1 MLDKLRTLK
10 RSDEHRAPFSRALSH
25 IADVSLLV
33 VGAVALSAWLNLCYP
48 IPVPAQT
55 HLRVALEV
63 PVAFALLA
71 LAARFAVPLRWWF
84 FAVLSLL
91 VLLARLFMTADN
103 VSHRFVFRD
112 FRIPLD
118 LRLVPEFFRLMY
130 DTSPAKAV
138 VSYAL
143 LFVLALVASY
153 AMVFFVLRGVYRRA
167 KRPGFRWLV
176 VGYIALTG
184 GLVALQELRPGTPE
198 LYTRQ
203 VSARIAQEIEA
214 GSRLPGERRNVLRQI
229 AGVSERIGRS
239 NGPFFD
245 KLGGNDVL
253 FIFVESYGRTIFA
266 NKVYSDALVPSY
278 EAMGKRLDEA
288 GFHVA
293 SDFIT
298 SPTYGGYSWFAHLTL
313 DTGVK
318 VISHL
323 HSQLLDEQKPTGFA
337 DYFRDAGYQPVIVM
351 PGTTRTWPGMD
362 DYYGFRDH
370 YFSWEFGYK
379 GPRYG
384 WPTMADQFVL
394 YHIQKNVI
402 EPATKPLFIQ
412 YALVSSHAPFS
423 DQPRYIENWETIG
436 DGSIL
441 HKSGRNRFNVTWGL
455 SGEVSKAYT
464 AAVKYEMQVME
475 GYLTNYI
482 HDDTL
487 VIFVG
492 DHQPHQLVTG
502 PQNLTWSVPVHV
514 ACRNRDL
521 IEPFLRRGYIPG
533 MVPDQPL
540 PHVGMERF
548 MEEFIADFST
558 HPPNVD
564 PGVWPPIAERL
575 KARAAADAA
584 GKSEPAPEPANQP
597 VNQQTP

>member
-1 MLDKLRTLK
+1 MLEKLRSLK
-10 RSDEHRAPFSRALSH
+10 RSDERRAPSRGVMGY

-33 VGAVALSAWLNLCYP
+33 VGALALSAWLNLCYP
-48 IPVPAQT
+48 IPISEVS

-63 PVAFALLA
+63 PVAFALLT
-71 LAARFAVPLRWWF
+71 LAARFGVPLRWWF
-84 FAVLSLL
+84 FAAASLL
-91 VLLARLFMTADN
+91 ALLARLFMTADN

-112 FRIPLD
+112 FRVPLD

-130 DTSPAKAV
+130 DTSPARAV
-138 VSYAL
+138 VSYAVM
-143 LFVLALVASY
+143 FVIALVCSV
-153 AMVFFVLRGVYRRA
+153 AMVYFVLRGVYRRSS
-167 KRPGFRWLV
+167 RPSFRWMV
-176 VGYIALTG
+176 VGYIALTA
-184 GLVALQELRPGTPE
+184 GLVATQELRKGSPE

-203 VSARIAQEIEA
+203 VSARIAQEAEA
-214 GSRLPGERRNVLRQI
+214 ATRLPRERRDILKQI
-229 AGVSERIGRS
+229 AGVNERIGRS
-239 NGPFFD
+239 NGPFLD

-253 FIFVESYGRTIFA
+253 FIFVESYGRTVFA
-266 NKVYSDALVPSY
+266 NKTYSQALVPLF
-278 EAMGKRLDEA
+278 EAMGQRLGDA
-288 GFHVA
+288 GFSVA
-293 SDFIT
+293 SDFVT
-298 SPTYGGYSWFAHLTL
+298 SPTYGGYSWFAHVTL

-323 HSQLLDEQKPTGFA
+323 HSQLLDEQRPTGFA
-337 DYFRDAGYQPVIVM
+337 EYFRDAGYQPVIVM

-423 DQPRYIENWETIG
+423 DQPRYVDDWETLG
-436 DGSIL
+436 NGSIL

-464 AAVKYEMQVME
+464 AAVTYEMQVME
-475 GYLTNYI
+475 GYLSNYI

-502 PQNLTWSVPVHV
+502 PENLTWSVPIHV
-514 ACRNRDL
+514 ACRNPDL
-521 IEPFLRRGYIPG
+521 IAPFLRRGYIPG
-533 MVPDQPL
+533 MVPSQPL

-548 MEEFIADFST
+548 MEEFLADFST
-558 HPPNVD
+558 HPLAVD
-564 PGVWPPIAERL
+564 PGIWPPIAERL
-575 KARAAADAA
+575 KQAA
-584 GKSEPAPEPANQP
+584 EAPVSGGAPANQP
-597 VNQQTP
+597 VNQQTAP